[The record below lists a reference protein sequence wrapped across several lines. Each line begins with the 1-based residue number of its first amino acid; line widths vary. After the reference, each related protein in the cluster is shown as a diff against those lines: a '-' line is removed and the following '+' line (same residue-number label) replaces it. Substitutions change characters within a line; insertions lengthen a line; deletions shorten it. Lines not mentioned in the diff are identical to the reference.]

1 MRPTTLLVL
10 LICNLLW
17 GSNVIVSK
25 LVVDDLGIP
34 PLFYA
39 FARSAVVVVALSPL
53 LLRVPSRLPLV
64 LAIGLAINGGSFAL
78 LFMGLETASPSAV
91 AIVSLS
97 GAPLTVLFAIMF
109 LGERIGWKRGL
120 GILLT
125 LTGVGIA
132 IGSPSAM
139 GAEAGLMLVFAS
151 AVIGA
156 IGSVF
161 FKRIDIRAIDMQA
174 WAGVISAM
182 VLLPMSMTFETG
194 QIAAV
199 SAQPLAAGAALLFAG
214 VAVSIG
220 AHTAYFRI
228 LQEHDANLV
237 VPFTLLTPLITI
249 ALGAL
254 ITGDEIGWPMILGGT
269 LAMIGVVI
277 IVLRPSTAMFKPLL
291 VRPRL

>member
-1 MRPTTLLVL
+1 
-10 LICNLLW
+10 
-17 GSNVIVSK
+17 
-25 LVVDDLGIP
+25 
-34 PLFYA
+34 
-39 FARSAVVVVALSPL
+39 
-53 LLRVPSRLPLV
+53 
-64 LAIGLAINGGSFAL
+64 
-78 LFMGLETASPSAV
+78 
-91 AIVSLS
+91 
-97 GAPLTVLFAIMF
+97 
-109 LGERIGWKRGL
+109 
-120 GILLT
+120 
-125 LTGVGIA
+125 
-132 IGSPSAM
+132 M

-269 LAMIGVVI
+269 FAMIGVVI